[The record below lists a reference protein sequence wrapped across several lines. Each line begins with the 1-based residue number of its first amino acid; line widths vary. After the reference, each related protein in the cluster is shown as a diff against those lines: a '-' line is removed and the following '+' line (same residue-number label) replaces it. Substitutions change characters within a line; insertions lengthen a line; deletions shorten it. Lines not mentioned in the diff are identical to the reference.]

1 MATPRIARPSPAP
14 TRPYKRKL
22 SREDAET
29 GSILITKDR
38 WRHFPPPMQEFAV
51 RVGSQSFVTTI
62 VSEDCNCVP
71 PSHQHLHLQAG
82 HFAHLLRF
90 QTGEVIEVQP
100 TRGAFIIRNG

>member
-38 WRHFPPPMQEFAV
+38 WRHFPPPLQEFTV
-51 RVGSQSFVTTI
+51 RVGRQSYVTTI
-62 VSEDCNCVP
+62 VAEDCNCVP
-71 PSHQHLHLQAG
+71 PPHQHLHLEAG

-90 QTGEVIEVQP
+90 QAGDVIEIQP
-100 TRGAFIIRNG
+100 ARDVFIIRNG